1 YPGAAASPEGR
12 SHRMTAQE
20 FVRQRDGMTQRD
32 LGLLAPADALKPEV
46 EGDLNVLNLLKV
58 ALRNEIEATE
68 IAARWLVTTDDVD
81 VKLALAR
88 QVGDEAKHYRM
99 IAERLRALGFA
110 ATSFDPLAKG
120 YGPLFQY
127 LDTLKT
133 TVERVA
139 AGQFTREAIAV
150 VKNRQFIEFCDH
162 AGDRETAAMYRDVI
176 EPDERYHH
184 ELGRTLLLR
193 LATTAEAQAA
203 ATRAARRTLE
213 LADERLCG
221 FLFDGAGFRGNADDY
236 YDPRNSCL
244 NDVLDRRLGIPITLS
259 VLVMEVGRRVGLE
272 IQGIGLPG
280 HFCVGARVGDEL
292 LVLDPFGGGRRLG
305 RDEAEAIVSRVVGR
319 PVELTDTHFVPAT
332 KAQIVVR
339 MLRNLQGIY
348 ARREDWAK
356 ALAVIDRLLVVEADA
371 PLHDRERRT
380 ALVKLGDLH
389 RGASEWERYLP
400 RYPTARDAAAC
411 KERLRRVR
419 QTLAEKN

>member
-1 YPGAAASPEGR
+1 
-12 SHRMTAQE
+12 MTAQE
-20 FVRQRDGMTQRD
+20 FVTRLDGENQGR
-32 LGLLAPADALKPEV
+32 LSLLAPADTLKPEV

-99 IAERLRALGFA
+99 IADRLRALGFDA
-110 ATSFDPLAKG
+110 RSFDPLAKG

-213 LADERLCG
+213 LADE
-221 FLFDGAGFRGNADDY
+221 
-236 YDPRNSCL
+236 
-244 NDVLDRRLGIPITLS
+244 
-259 VLVMEVGRRVGLE
+259 
-272 IQGIGLPG
+272 
-280 HFCVGARVGDEL
+280 
-292 LVLDPFGGGRRLG
+292 
-305 RDEAEAIVSRVVGR
+305 
-319 PVELTDTHFVPAT
+319 
-332 KAQIVVR
+332 
-339 MLRNLQGIY
+339 LQK
-348 ARREDWAK
+348 K
-356 ALAVIDRLLVVEADA
+356 ALATAGIHHA
-371 PLHDRERRT
+371 P
-380 ALVKLGDLH
+380 G
-389 RGASEWERYLP
+389 
-400 RYPTARDAAAC
+400 C
-411 KERLRRVR
+411 
-419 QTLAEKN
+419 